1 MCDLNSG
8 LPCALRR
15 PDDAP
20 ENSPR
25 GSQCPADRKEPRR
38 AGRKESGGV
47 GEGGGGPGGQS
58 PRLTPKQTRD
68 RVWGDQAEAAGAWKP
83 WDDSQV

>member
-1 MCDLNSG
+1 MCDLDSG

-15 PDDAP
+15 SDDGP

-25 GSQCPADRKEPRR
+25 VSQCPADRKEPWREGPGQRR

-47 GEGGGGPGGQS
+47 WEGGGGPGDS
-58 PRLTPKQTRD
+58 PH
-68 RVWGDQAEAAGAWKP
+68 VWP
-83 WDDSQV
+83 